1 MRFYE
6 ALRERIRGKLFMALI
21 YLISIDAAAAK
32 MVAPPSAVVVVVA
45 TATRVDVMTGVAE
58 EALWWRCKYRWC
70 G

>member
-1 MRFYE
+1 
-6 ALRERIRGKLFMALI
+6 MALI

-32 MVAPPSAVVVVVA
+32 MVAPPSAVVVVVVVVA